1 MLRVSE
7 RAQLVRALVTE
18 VPLSGLDPA
27 THIKTLDV
35 MECASVIP
43 APVRRDVQE

>member
-1 MLRVSE
+1 MLRVGE
-7 RAQLVRALVTE
+7 RAQLVRALVTG

-35 MECASVIP
+35 MEYASVIP